1 MNKINYVDDD
11 EDKIALHFVKASR
24 QVINLAVRT
33 YIDDAITHIKI
44 VRAKIKAKIIKL
56 QADLN
61 KY

>member
-33 YIDDAITHIKI
+33 YVDDDITHIKI